1 MAFAIGPVELLML
14 LLALAAFGSAI
25 VVTVLLLVRR
35 GRKPDEQ
42 PRETAGGRAETRE
55 VRAA

>member
-1 MAFAIGPVELLML
+1 MGIAIGPVELIML

-35 GRKPDEQ
+35 SRKPDEQ
-42 PRETAGGRAETRE
+42 PRETPS
-55 VRAA
+55 